1 MKALNARQKRLLL
14 GLLAVV
20 LLIVALLLVPLFAPK
35 KEKAPESIVAVIPEA
50 DLVEDDGSKTSSY
63 RNGSIG
69 SYWDSLDEQDDGAQP
84 GAIPSDTPPAADA
97 RKDSRKPAAVVV
109 DDIFGD
115 YKDTP
120 VPVSEP
126 APRRSQGSGS
136 SSQRTSGAKPQEAS
150 AATSASTPEESAAAP
165 APEAPRPQ
173 VKRSGAVSSL
183 DEDVATDLGNGF
195 STLDG
200 TDRWVGREAGKPY
213 RCMFTRDE
221 KVKSGQ
227 RVTVRLLEDLIVGST
242 HIPRNTH
249 LQGVTTISD
258 RMELSI
264 NSLDMGGR
272 ILSFHFEAFDT
283 DGGKG
288 IYCSDLSQTAKEVTD
303 QGVATASTTLNSR
316 LGRVARDAASVGA
329 SIVRNKSGEAT
340 VSVPAG
346 YTFYIIEQDR

>member
-200 TDRWVGREAGKPY
+200 KDHAYTLNIKTDKATGGVITYTPTGGTAKAAIKLIEKLGGKVECCAFVIELFDLKGREVLDGY
-213 RCMFTRDE
+213 RIE
-221 KVKSGQ
+221 
-227 RVTVRLLEDLIVGST
+227 
-242 HIPRNTH
+242 
-249 LQGVTTISD
+249 
-258 RMELSI
+258 
-264 NSLDMGGR
+264 
-272 ILSFHFEAFDT
+272 
-283 DGGKG
+283 
-288 IYCSDLSQTAKEVTD
+288 
-303 QGVATASTTLNSR
+303 TLTKFP
-316 LGRVARDAASVGA
+316 GH
-329 SIVRNKSGEAT
+329 
-340 VSVPAG
+340 
-346 YTFYIIEQDR
+346 